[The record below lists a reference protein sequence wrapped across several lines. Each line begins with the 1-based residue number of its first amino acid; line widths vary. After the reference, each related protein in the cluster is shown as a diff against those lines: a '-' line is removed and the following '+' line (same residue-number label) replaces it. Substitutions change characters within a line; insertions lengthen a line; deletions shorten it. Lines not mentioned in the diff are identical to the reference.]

1 MQNYIIKEEPSHK
14 DLADMVF
21 LFINL
26 LTSKEYN
33 YQPPSGWEHPSS
45 DKADFFVTATILGLG
60 EVYEKVVLGL
70 VLVHDKAD
78 ILKVY
83 QDILGTVHTDHASLA
98 EWNWFAQSFPLS
110 THSQGESMQEQE
122 YHLGIHTPVSSMLLP
137 TNKHS
142 IILSS

>member
-60 EVYEKVVLGL
+60 EIVLGV

-78 ILKVY
+78 ILKY
-83 QDILGTVHTDHASLA
+83 AKTS
-98 EWNWFAQSFPLS
+98 
-110 THSQGESMQEQE
+110 
-122 YHLGIHTPVSSMLLP
+122 
-137 TNKHS
+137 
-142 IILSS
+142 